1 MRQRSVTIYAENQEE
16 YLFQLDQKIN
26 SADNNQG
33 DQLDQMGCELQ
44 EEDNDANSKLT
55 ITNGSGFTFDCS
67 DEERFID
74 NIYSLS
80 NRKQKYFQE
89 EEETEFLCNYLKASI
104 SSLKE
109 NETDIVFFPKGKKL
123 KKRMSNNAISDFELS
138 QITGNAMSTIIYH
151 NNDES
156 YDNDDDSDDPN
167 IDSKALIAE
176 AEYNEENKSDVGI
189 NNVNARQS
197 EHLKLMTITNS
208 PLLKKNVL
216 HRFIGD
222 NKLYQYSSFEIR
234 KKEIKLYDQRICID
248 IFDTEDLFHNYPTS
262 NGIFYLLII
271 ISLLFNSELLLTH
284 Y

>member
-16 YLFQLDQKIN
+16 YLFKLDQEIN

-33 DQLDQMGCELQ
+33 DQLDQIGCELQ

-55 ITNGSGFTFDCS
+55 ITNESSITFDCS

-80 NRKQKYFQE
+80 NRKPKYSQE

-138 QITGNAMSTIIYH
+138 QITGNAISTIIYH
-151 NNDES
+151 NNDEN
-156 YDNDDDSDDPN
+156 YGNDDADVPN
-167 IDSKALIAE
+167 IDSNALIPE
-176 AEYNEENKSDVGI
+176 AEDNEENTRDVGI
-189 NNVNARQS
+189 NNVNARQY
-197 EHLKLMTITNS
+197 EHLKIMTITNS

-216 HRFIGD
+216 QRFIGD
-222 NKLYQYSSFEIR
+222 NKPYQSSSFEIR
-234 KKEIKLYDQRICID
+234 KKEIRLYDQRICID

-262 NGIFYLLII
+262 NGIFYFLII
-271 ISLLFNSELLLTH
+271 ISLLFNSKLLLTH
-284 Y
+284 H